1 MLRVGLT
8 GGIATG
14 KSYVVSV
21 LRELGCE
28 AIDADEVAHAMI
40 APGGPAYDE
49 VVGEFGPE
57 ILGAGGV
64 VDRGRLG
71 AIVFADPERRA
82 RLEAIVHP
90 QVIAAQER
98 WLAEV
103 AARRPD
109 AVAVVEAAL
118 LIEAGA
124 HRRVDKVVVVH
135 CAPASQLER
144 LMARGGLA
152 REAAL
157 WRIESQL
164 PAEEKLKYADYA
176 IDTTGGFAETRRQVE
191 TIHAELDRLARGR
204 V

>member
-64 VDRGRLG
+64 VDRARLG

-176 IDTTGGFAETRRQVE
+176 IDTTGSFAETRRQVE

>member
-57 ILGAGGV
+57 ILGAGGA
-64 VDRGRLG
+64 VDRARLG
-71 AIVFADPERRA
+71 AIVFADPERLA
-82 RLEAIVHP
+82 RLGAIVHP
-90 QVIAAQER
+90 RVIAAQER
-98 WLAEV
+98 WLGEV

-124 HRRVDKVVVVH
+124 HRRFDKVVVVH

-157 WRIESQL
+157 SRIESQL

-191 TIHAELDRLARGR
+191 TVHAELDRLARGR

>member
-176 IDTTGGFAETRRQVE
+176 IDTTGSFAETRRQVE